1 MYRFEDTTVRTHRH
15 RPFLP
20 TSAINYDGIFFEEA
34 IQGYQ
39 TLSITGREMLSVNI
53 IADSI
58 NVGSIISGQT
68 LPPRV
73 LTVNYLITNRDPEMI
88 LVNYRWLMEY
98 LYREKDVSIYF
109 NDELDLIYNG
119 RYSMSAEVP
128 GNSFSF
134 ESSFDIYCQDPRKY
148 SKIFYTDGYIGGR
161 LPFRTRFYK
170 MIVTIARQ
178 GGLKVTDGIKTIS
191 ITGTSFKPG
200 DKVVIDFSGG
210 EGLILVNGIN
220 KTMLLDL
227 TSDFE
232 NFYLHNGQTIT
243 SSNGSIEIE
252 YREVSL

>member
-1 MYRFEDTTVRTHRH
+1 MYHFEDTTIREHEH

-20 TSAINYDGIFFEEA
+20 TSAMNYDGIFFEEA

-39 TLSITGREMLSVNI
+39 TLSITGREMLSVDI
-53 IADSI
+53 SADSI
-58 NVGSIISGQT
+58 NVGTIISSQT

-98 LYREKDVSIYF
+98 LYRENDVTIYF
-109 NDELDLIYNG
+109 NDELDLIYKG
-119 RYSMSAEVP
+119 RYAMSSEVP

-148 SKIFYTDGYIGGR
+148 SRPFYTDGYIGGR
-161 LPFRTRFYK
+161 LPFQTRAYK
-170 MIVTIARQ
+170 MTVTITRQ
-178 GGLKVTDGIKTIS
+178 GGLRVTDGAKTIS

-200 DKVVIDFSGG
+200 DKVVIDFSDG
-210 EGLILVNGIN
+210 EGNVLVNGIN
-220 KTMLLDL
+220 KTMLLDS

-232 NFYLHNGQTIT
+232 RFYLHNGQTIT
-243 SSNGSIEIE
+243 SSNGPIEIE